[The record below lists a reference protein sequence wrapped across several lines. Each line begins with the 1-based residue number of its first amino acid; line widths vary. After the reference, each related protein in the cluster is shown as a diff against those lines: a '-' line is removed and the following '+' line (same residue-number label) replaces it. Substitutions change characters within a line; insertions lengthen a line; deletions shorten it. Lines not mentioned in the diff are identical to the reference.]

1 MIARILPSLF
11 SMQTI
16 HIPLSSLL
24 QIHHLSF
31 SNCYYTRIYIIEQNN
46 SIYYITK
53 YSLFGPYSLH
63 VFKFSEL
70 TICTRQSVD
79 VPYDLFNT
87 LSKLCPLDTHIIFIA
102 CLDFWV
108 FKFPLLWLGV

>member
-1 MIARILPSLF
+1 MIVRILPSLF

-108 FKFPLLWLGV
+108 FKFPLFWLGV